1 MSVKIMSY
9 VWDID
14 FKGSQKLVMLCLADF
29 SNDDGACWPS
39 IETIARKSG
48 VSVTTVKTTINQLIK
63 DGWLSKQSRPG
74 VVRKGHRINSSNMY
88 HLSVSLLMK
97 TAYENLNNDKAD
109 SDPSRIALSDVD
121 RADSDQSNPDQSKH
135 KVLTSQN
142 SVSDR
147 AKFDPDPPS
156 LDPLRDPLVRDL
168 APSKKLHEAEQR
180 IPVYTIPLNRKNEF
194 HNVYS
199 EDIQAAQE
207 LYPAVDVNQEIRK
220 MIGWSE
226 SNPRK
231 RKTSR
236 GIKAFMNTWLS
247 REQDR
252 GPRQVA
258 VIEIPDQ
265 DELQQLRLR
274 VSILESEMDSEN
286 IVLSRNMEMGG
297 IQAAIDSS
305 NGQLRK
311 MAQERQELLAQIDS
325 LQGAA

>member
-1 MSVKIMSY
+1 MSH
-9 VWDID
+9 VWDIPL
-14 FKGSQKLVMLCLADF
+14 FKGNKKLVLLCLADF
-29 SNDDGACWPS
+29 ANDEGACWPS
-39 IETIARKSG
+39 IRSLARKSC
-48 VSVTTVKTTINQLIK
+48 VSDSTVKSVIKSLIE
-63 DGWLSKQSRPG
+63 DGWLSKKNRSKLG
-74 VVRKGHRINSSNMY
+74 
-88 HLSVSLLMK
+88 
-97 TAYENLNNDKAD
+97 NDGRRVAD
-109 SDPSRIALSDVD
+109 SNIYKLNICKLKLTAREHEAEHDQPEFNRSYDGVKHGCSDL
-121 RADSDQSNPDQSKH
+121 DQLKVGVSN
-135 KVLTSQN
+135 SQN
-142 SVSDR
+142 TDFEQPESGYD
-147 AKFDPDPPS
+147 PS
-156 LDPLRDPLVRDL
+156 LDLDPPLEPSLRDL

-180 IPVYTIPLNRKNEF
+180 VPVYTIPLNRKNEF

-220 MIGWSE
+220 MIGWCE

-231 RKTSR
+231 RKTSSGVR
-236 GIKAFMNTWLS
+236 AFMNTWLS